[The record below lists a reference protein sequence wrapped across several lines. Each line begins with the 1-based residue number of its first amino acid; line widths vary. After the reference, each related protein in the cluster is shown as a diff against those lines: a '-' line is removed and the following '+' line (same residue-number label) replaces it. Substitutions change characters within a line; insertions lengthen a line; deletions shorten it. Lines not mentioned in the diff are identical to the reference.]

1 MAKFL
6 TTVGNSFY
14 IEQIIL
20 NAKNSLTLVTPYLK
34 LSKNLIERIADAE
47 NRRVKITLIY
57 GKSALHVNEHKKL
70 NALKNLELYF
80 CENLHAKC
88 YHNEDSLIITSMN
101 LYEFSERNNREM
113 GLLIER
119 ASDTDIY
126 EETQREIESI
136 KNASKVEKSF
146 EPAVEHQQ
154 TKNSFEL
161 NPSYTESRN
170 FHLPKTNKILNDKYS
185 NHKITL
191 DGVIFIENFPVQ
203 GITARI
209 GRIVDIEFDDEVFF
223 KKIKD
228 TKCDKFNELLP
239 KTRIYWNHKKF
250 NIYPLRGYDAE
261 ISQAGFEI
269 EVKRILCI
277 VDAVYDIIGD

>member
-47 NRRVKITLIY
+47 NRGVKITLIY
-57 GKSALHVNEHKKL
+57 GKSALHVNEQKKL

-119 ASDTDIY
+119 ASDTEIY
-126 EETQREIESI
+126 EETLREIESI

-146 EPAVEHQQ
+146 EPAIEHQQ

-161 NPSYTESRN
+161 NPSYTEKGN

-185 NHKITL
+185 NHKTDL
-191 DGVIFIENFPVQ
+191 DYEILIENFPRQ
-203 GITARI
+203 GIKARI
-209 GRIVDIEFDDEVFF
+209 GRIVDIEFDDEVTFRLIRNA
-223 KKIKD
+223 KR
-228 TKCDKFNELLP
+228 DKLNELLP
-239 KTRIYWNHKKF
+239 KTRIYWNYKKL

-261 ISQAGFEI
+261 ISQEGLEV
-269 EVKRILCI
+269 EVKRILYI
-277 VDAVYDIIGD
+277 VNTVYDIIGD

>member
-14 IEQIIL
+14 IEQIVL

-47 NRRVKITLIY
+47 NRGVKITLIY
-57 GKSALHVNEHKKL
+57 GKSALHVNEQKKL

-126 EETQREIESI
+126 EETLREIESI

-154 TKNSFEL
+154 TKNNFEL
-161 NPSYTESRN
+161 NPSYTKNWN
-170 FHLPKTNKILNDKYS
+170 FHLPKTNRRLNDKYL
-185 NHKITL
+185 NHKMNLGDEIL
-191 DGVIFIENFPVQ
+191 IENFPKQ
-203 GITARI
+203 GINTKI
-209 GRIVDIEFDDEVFF
+209 SNSVVLEFDNKVFF
-223 KKIKD
+223 KQFKD
-228 TKCDKFNELLP
+228 TKRDKLNEFLP
-239 KTRIYWNHKKF
+239 KTRIYWNYKKF
-250 NIYPLRGYDAE
+250 NIYPLKEYDAE
-261 ISQAGFEI
+261 ISQAGLEI
-269 EVKRILCI
+269 EVKRILYI
-277 VDAVYDIIGD
+277 VDTVYDIIGD

>member
-47 NRRVKITLIY
+47 NRGVKITLIY
-57 GKSALHVNEHKKL
+57 GKSKLHVNEQKKL

-113 GLLIER
+113 GLLVER

-126 EETQREIESI
+126 EETLREIESI
-136 KNASKVEKSF
+136 KNASIIEKSF

-161 NPSYTESRN
+161 NPSYTENWN

-185 NHKITL
+185 NHKIDL
-191 DGVIFIENFPVQ
+191 DGAILIKNFPVR
-203 GITARI
+203 GIKTKI
-209 GRIVDIEFDDEVFF
+209 SNSVDIEFDDKVFF
-223 KKIKD
+223 KQFKD
-228 TKCDKFNELLP
+228 TKRDKLNELLP
-239 KTRIYWNHKKF
+239 KTRIYWNYKKF

-261 ISQAGFEI
+261 ISQEGLGI
-269 EVKRILCI
+269 EVKRILYI
-277 VDAVYDIIGD
+277 VDTVYDIIED